1 MASAV
6 DIVNLALSHIG
17 DTAQVTSISPP
28 DGTIQAS
35 HGGRFYPIARDL
47 MLEAHP
53 WSFATV
59 RVPLAV
65 ITGAD
70 QPEWAFSYALPS
82 KCLRALAVLGPD
94 APSDAS
100 SDPYKVEAIAGNGAR
115 VLYTNTEQTTLR
127 YIQLVED
134 TTKFTPGFVTALGRL
149 LASYLAG
156 PIIKGDVGAAV
167 SKAQMQIWV
176 AELGHA
182 KDMDSDVGH
191 SNGYRDR
198 VPDAVRARGGR
209 GVVAGG
215 GLR

>member
-1 MASAV
+1 MASVV
-6 DIVNLALSHIG
+6 DIVNLALSHLG
-17 DTAQVTSISPP
+17 DAAQVTAISPP
-28 DGTIQAS
+28 DGTTQAS

-59 RVPLAV
+59 RVPLAQ
-65 ITGAD
+65 ITGAS

-82 KCLRALAVLGPD
+82 KYLRGLAVLAPD
-94 APSDAS
+94 AHSDAGS
-100 SDPYKVEAIAGNGAR
+100 QPYKVEAVLANGGR
-115 VLYTNTEQTTLR
+115 VLYTNVERATLR
-127 YIQLVED
+127 YIQLIED
-134 TTKFTPGFVTALGRL
+134 TTKFTPGFVTALARL

-191 SNGYRDR
+191 SNEYRDR
-198 VPDAVRARGGR
+198 VPDAIRARGGHGAR
-209 GVVAGG
+209 GDRAW
-215 GLR
+215 R